1 MAKNNTD
8 DYKIDQFIIE
18 LDTDDKTEDE
28 EQYIKNITDR
38 IMNIANNFISRHPSI
53 NICSPQGLSE
63 LLKDV
68 KRKYKANI
76 DDINEL
82 NILWDIYTVICCT
95 CRVKPTLM
103 RFCIMIGIHP
113 DTMNSWDRGEYSGRV
128 ASGHSESAQKWKA
141 ECESSLYDEVIQTG
155 NIGCM
160 FALKANYGY
169 RDNIQIIQSDNNV
182 GVPTYSR
189 QEIEQRARLAD
200 QLPGSVDEL
209 PD

>member
-1 MAKNNTD
+1 MANKDNNYT
-8 DYKIDQFIIE
+8 IDNFVIE
-18 LDTDDKTEDE
+18 LDTDDK
-28 EQYIKNITDR
+28 EQSEREYIEFITAT
-38 IMNIANNFISRHPSI
+38 IMTICNDFISRHPKI
-53 NICSPQGLSE
+53 NLCSSQGLTE

-68 KRKYKANI
+68 RRKYKADIDNI
-76 DDINEL
+76 KEL

-95 CRVKPTLM
+95 CRIKPTLM
-103 RFCIMIGIHP
+103 RYCIMIGIHP

-169 RDNIQIIQSDNNV
+169 RDNIQIIQTDGRSDR
-182 GVPTYSR
+182 PEFSR
-189 QEIEQRARLAD
+189 DEILTRVKATES
-200 QLPGSVDEL
+200 LPGSVEDL

>member
-1 MAKNNTD
+1 MTL
-8 DYKIDQFIIE
+8 Y
-18 LDTDDKTEDE
+18 LVTPT
-28 EQYIKNITDR
+28 
-38 IMNIANNFISRHPSI
+38 
-53 NICSPQGLSE
+53 E

-68 KRKYKANI
+68 KRKYKADIDNI
-76 DDINEL
+76 KEL

-95 CRVKPTLM
+95 CRIKPTLM
-103 RFCIMIGIHP
+103 RYCIMIGIHP

-169 RDNIQIIQSDNNV
+169 REYSDYPERWAV
-182 GVPTYSR
+182 R
-189 QEIEQRARLAD
+189 QDEILTRVKATES
-200 QLPGSVDEL
+200 LPGSMEDL